1 MATPEKLYFST
12 ALEIGAGGLL
22 CSTAS
27 LQNVSVIIAKQVSH
41 ITHYKIVVYFGS
53 ITSRDSNQLPHDSHC
68 DVLPTALRTGCS

>member
-27 LQNVSVIIAKQVSH
+27 QQNVSVIIAKQVSH
-41 ITHYKIVVYFGS
+41 ITFAPDFLPELTLQS
-53 ITSRDSNQLPHDSHC
+53 FITRS
-68 DVLPTALRTGCS
+68 G

>member
-27 LQNVSVIIAKQVSH
+27 QQNVSVIIAKQVSH
-41 ITHYKIVVYFGS
+41 ITLNFEENAS
-53 ITSRDSNQLPHDSHC
+53 
-68 DVLPTALRTGCS
+68 

>member
-27 LQNVSVIIAKQVSH
+27 QKNVSVIIAKQVSH
-41 ITHYKIVVYFGS
+41 ITKGYFKRKQGLKIGL
-53 ITSRDSNQLPHDSHC
+53 T
-68 DVLPTALRTGCS
+68 